1 MYSAVTEEY
10 LFDCL
15 ADRLPSLTL
24 DIVFWRDTGW
34 KEEEEA
40 LDARDGVCNM
50 VAITPCVARR
60 SFVNPSGGPGQ
71 WFLFVRLGFGVS
83 AASPTV
89 LSYKRNE

>member
-1 MYSAVTEEY
+1 MLMYSAVTEEY

-24 DIVFWRDTGW
+24 DIVFWRETGW

-71 WFLFVRLGFGVS
+71 WFLLSASVS
-83 AASPTV
+83 
-89 LSYKRNE
+89 E